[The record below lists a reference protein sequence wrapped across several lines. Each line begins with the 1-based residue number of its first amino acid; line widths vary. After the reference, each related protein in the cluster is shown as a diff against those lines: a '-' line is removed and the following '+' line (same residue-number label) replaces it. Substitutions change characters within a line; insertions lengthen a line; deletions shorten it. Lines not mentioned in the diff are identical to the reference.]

1 MQPHDDQAV
10 VQTSYMFILG
20 YVSIRNVLRSWQ
32 KYSGLKNV
40 V

>member
-10 VQTSYMFILG
+10 VQTSMFILG

-32 KYSGLKNV
+32 RYSGLKNV